1 MYLSGQNRFEILKR
15 DNFTCQYCGKKGPE
29 VELQLD
35 HVTPLSKGGKTIESN
50 LLTSCSECNKGKGN
64 VGLEASVKED
74 GYIIRPNY
82 FAEMDSGKKNAV
94 KFWNTSN
101 TDTKQST
108 IDANYLKVLEWR
120 EYPEKYFEEVLG
132 FTAWDDPE
140 YDSQLD
146 VARAIRD
153 YNRVTVRSGNGI
165 GKTVVVGRVALWFLS
180 CWTPSIVITTAP
192 THRQVEKQLWGEI
205 RFAYKNAKIP
215 LGGELLTTEL
225 RFEEGW
231 YALGFATDD
240 KSKFQGFHSPYI
252 LVLVDEAGGMEE
264 NIMEAI
270 EGLLTS
276 EDAKLLLIGN
286 PTNPASHFGRTHLHP
301 RERVMWKKLHI
312 DCWNTPNVKAGKVV
326 VPGLCAPNWPAER
339 KKVWGENHPFYL
351 VRVKGEFPQEG
362 EKNLIPYHMVHSALE
377 RNIPPAGQKVI
388 AIDPAR
394 FGDDRSVIGRLWGG
408 QFRVLKK
415 YKKLDGP
422 TLADRAIEHVDQEGD
437 IYAIKVDEIGE
448 GASCYDSL
456 KEKKRSGR
464 GRQKEILKDVR
475 IMPIRFNEK
484 CRNPK
489 NRKNYANLRA
499 ELGFMVRDMFEEG
512 TIDIDDEDLG
522 AQASGIEYDYEMK
535 GGRLILEDKRKFKK
549 RYRSSPDEFDC
560 LLVAKASGLSA
571 PQVL

>member
-1 MYLSGQNRFEILKR
+1 MTQLAEK
-15 DNFTCQYCGKKGPE
+15 TKKLLHIGRLTKIKLYKDL
-29 VELQLD
+29 VE
-35 HVTPLSKGGKTIESN
+35 KA
-50 LLTSCSECNKGKGN
+50 NKGKLSKEELSKMLA
-64 VGLEASVKED
+64 LEKEVWRMGGAKSD
-74 GYIIRPNY
+74 KDAEQYEYIIEPDY
-82 FAEMDSGKKNAV
+82 FAEADSGKKSAV
-94 KFWNTSN
+94 KFWNDSN

-146 VARAIRD
+146 IARAIRD
-153 YNRVTVRSGNGI
+153 YNRVSVRSGNGI
-165 GKTVVVGRVALWFLS
+165 GKTVVMGRVALWFLS
-180 CWTPSIVITTAP
+180 CWPPSIVITTAP

-205 RFAYKNAKIP
+205 RSAYKNAKIP
-215 LGGELLTTEL
+215 MGGELLTTEL

-240 KSKFQGFHSPYI
+240 KNKFHGFHGPNM
-252 LVLVDEAGGMEE
+252 LVLVDEAGGMSEE
-264 NIMEAI
+264 IMEAI

-276 EDAKLLLIGN
+276 EGAKLLLIGN
-286 PTNPASHFGRTHLHP
+286 PTNPTNHFGRTHLHP
-301 RERVMWKKLHI
+301 KERAIWKKLHI

-326 VPGLCAPNWPAER
+326 VPGLCAPGWPAER
-339 KKVWGENHPFYL
+339 KRVWGEHHPFYL
-351 VRVKGEFPQEG
+351 VRVKGDFPIEG

-377 RNIPPAGQKVI
+377 RNISPVGQKVI

-394 FGDDRSVIGRLWGG
+394 FGDDRSVVGRLWGE

-415 YKKLDGP
+415 YRKLDGP
-422 TLADRAIEHVDQEGD
+422 TLADRVIEWVEQEGD
-437 IYAIKVDEIGE
+437 VYAIKVDEIGE
-448 GASCYDSL
+448 GSSCFDSL

-464 GRQKEILKDVR
+464 GGQKDILKDVK
-475 IMPIRFNEK
+475 IMPIRFNER
-484 CRNPK
+484 CRDPK

-499 ELGFMVRDMFEEG
+499 KLGFIVRDMFEEG

-522 AQASGIEYDYEMK
+522 AQASGMQYDYERK
-535 GGRLILEDKRKFKK
+535 GGRLILEDKREFKK